1 MINPAQSFD
10 NETGQCF
17 NFSKEIADDI
27 FDIKVVLGSFGI
39 LLSLF
44 ATGLIVLFKFYK
56 KFVYRLVMY
65 LMVVNSAHAACIITQ
80 LIPIEVTDNDCIKL
94 KTGRGWAEAC
104 AALGYLETVVNWMRN
119 FVIIWIML
127 YMLKLSWQLHRLQP
141 NQQANS
147 LDPRLH
153 KHRYVCET
161 VGLISLV
168 FSPFFFSWIPFAMN
182 MYGISGP

>member
-1 MINPAQSFD
+1 MMINPAQSFD

-44 ATGLIVLFKFYK
+44 TISLIMLFKFYK
-56 KFVYRLVMY
+56 KFVYHLVMY

-94 KTGRGWAEAC
+94 KTGRGWAT
-104 AALGYLETVVNWMRN
+104 LL
-119 FVIIWIML
+119 
-127 YMLKLSWQLHRLQP
+127 LSG
-141 NQQANS
+141 S
-147 LDPRLH
+147 
-153 KHRYVCET
+153 CST
-161 VGLISLV
+161 CS
-168 FSPFFFSWIPFAMN
+168 S
-182 MYGISGP
+182 